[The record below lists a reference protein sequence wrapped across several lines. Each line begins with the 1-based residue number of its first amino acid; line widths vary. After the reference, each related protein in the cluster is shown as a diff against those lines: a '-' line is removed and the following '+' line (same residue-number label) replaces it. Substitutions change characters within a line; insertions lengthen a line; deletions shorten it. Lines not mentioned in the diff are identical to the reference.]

1 MIYRN
6 GQIRNFWQI
15 RASRDDHE
23 EGLNFVEVY
32 DEGGTKRGGSWL
44 WQAFRRGAD
53 GKSWR

>member
-1 MIYRN
+1 MH
-6 GQIRNFWQI
+6 NFWQI
-15 RASRDDHE
+15 HASHGDHE
-23 EGLNFVEVY
+23 EDDDQGLSFVEVY